1 MMKAFVIF
9 WRYTMNS
16 VWSLPASTRIAIF
29 TFTMVS
35 LAFLL
40 FSIAY
45 VFISKRNKYIVAYL
59 ISLFV
64 VTLVNAIIKT
74 PLIYGLNDVACD
86 YSTLINIV
94 PIVLSIFVYLKNKSW
109 LIFIDDV
116 YLLINISFFGFIPY
130 YGYIVGATTAYLII
144 RSILI
149 FFKAYKESK
158 EYPGSMAIKYALDEL
173 NEGVIFSNAFHQI
186 IYINKAMIN
195 LLSELDINSHEKINI
210 IYKQLQRK
218 ATRNISKN
226 DFVVEINNV
235 PYRFMISNDLGQVT
249 AFDVRKEELLLK
261 QEELNK
267 ETLSNLNKNL
277 KEQLLNV
284 DKIQKEKEL
293 LNVKG
298 YVHDSLAQKLSI
310 LHMTLLMDK
319 STDLREIKKLLL
331 DLNISEELKQD
342 DLSYLKDLLEDIG
355 VILTIEGHLPEDAF
369 TASLF
374 IKAIKECSTN
384 AIRHGNAK
392 NINVIISDNALQI
405 SNDGFIPDKVIFGN
419 GLSTIKI
426 EAEQLGYI
434 LIVSLEN
441 NVKINL
447 KPTTFEW

>member
-1 MMKAFVIF
+1 
-9 WRYTMNS
+9 MNS
-16 VWSLPASTRIAIF
+16 IWSLPASTRITIF

-40 FSIAY
+40 FSIDY
-45 VFISKRNKYIVAYL
+45 VFISKRNRYIVAYL

-74 PLIYGLNDVACD
+74 PLIYGLNDVVCD
-86 YSTLINIV
+86 YLTLINIV

-109 LIFIDDV
+109 LVFIDNV
-116 YLLINISFFGFIPY
+116 YLLINISLFGFIPY
-130 YGYIVGATTAYLII
+130 YGYIVGATTGYLVIRYII
-144 RSILI
+144 I

-195 LLSELDINSHEKINI
+195 LLSKLDINSYEKINV
-210 IYKQLQRK
+210 IYKQLLGKASRK
-218 ATRNISKN
+218 ISEH
-226 DFVVEINNV
+226 DFVIEINNV

-249 AFDVRKEELLLK
+249 AFDVSKEESLLK
-261 QEELNK
+261 QEESNK

-298 YVHDSLAQKLSI
+298 YIHDSLAQKLSI

-319 STDLREIKKLLL
+319 STDLTEIKKLLM
-331 DLNISEELKQD
+331 DLNISKELKQD

-355 VILTIEGHLPEDAF
+355 VTLTIEGELPKDSS

-392 NINVIISDNALQI
+392 NIKAVIKDDCLVIT
-405 SNDGFIPDKVIFGN
+405 NDGKVPGSVSYGN
-419 GLSTIKI
+419 GLKGIQI
-426 EAEQLGYI
+426 EVEQLGYSMNI
-434 LIVSLEN
+434 DLEKEFKVEIN
-441 NVKINL
+441 NK
-447 KPTTFEW
+447 

>member
-1 MMKAFVIF
+1 
-9 WRYTMNS
+9 
-16 VWSLPASTRIAIF
+16 
-29 TFTMVS
+29 MVA

-59 ISLFV
+59 IILFV

-74 PLIYGLNDVACD
+74 PLIYGLNEVVCD
-86 YSTLINIV
+86 YLTLINIV

-109 LIFIDDV
+109 LVFIDDV
-116 YLLINISFFGFIPY
+116 YLLINISLFGFIPY
-130 YGYIVGATTAYLII
+130 YGYIVGATTGYLII
-144 RSILI
+144 RYIII

-186 IYINKAMIN
+186 IYINKAMTN
-195 LLSELDINSHEKINI
+195 LLSNLDINSYEKINV
-210 IYKQLQRK
+210 IYNRLLDKASRK
-218 ATRNISKN
+218 ISKN
-226 DFVVEINNV
+226 DFVIEINNV

-249 AFDVRKEELLLK
+249 AFDVSKEESLLK
-261 QEELNK
+261 QEESNK
-267 ETLSNLNKNL
+267 ETLSNLNENL
-277 KEQLLNV
+277 KEQLSNV

-298 YVHDSLAQKLSI
+298 YIHDSLAQKLSI

-319 STDLREIKKLLL
+319 STVLTEIKKLLM
-331 DLNISEELKQD
+331 DLNISKELKQD

-355 VILTIEGHLPEDAF
+355 VTLTIEGELPKNAS

-392 NINVIISDNALQI
+392 SIKAVIKDDCLVIT
-405 SNDGFIPDKVIFGN
+405 NDGKVPDSVSYGN
-419 GLSTIKI
+419 GLKGIQI
-426 EAEQLGYI
+426 EVEQLGY
-434 LIVSLEN
+434 SLNIDVEKEFKVEIN
-441 NVKINL
+441 NK
-447 KPTTFEW
+447 

>member
-1 MMKAFVIF
+1 
-9 WRYTMNS
+9 
-16 VWSLPASTRIAIF
+16 
-29 TFTMVS
+29 MVA

-86 YSTLINIV
+86 YLTLINIV
-94 PIVLSIFVYLKNKSW
+94 PIVLSIFVYLKNKSF
-109 LIFIDDV
+109 LVFIDDV
-116 YLLINISFFGFIPY
+116 YLLINISLFGFIPY
-130 YGYIVGATTAYLII
+130 YGYIVGATTGYLVI
-144 RSILI
+144 RFILI

-173 NEGVIFSNAFHQI
+173 SEGVIFSNAFHQI

-195 LLSELDINSHEKINI
+195 LLSKLDINSYEKINV
-210 IYKQLQRK
+210 IYKQLLGKASRK
-218 ATRNISKN
+218 ISEH
-226 DFVVEINNV
+226 DFVIEINNV
-235 PYRFMISNDLGQVT
+235 PYRFMFSNDLGQVT
-249 AFDVRKEELLLK
+249 AFDVNKEESLLK
-261 QEELNK
+261 QEESNK
-267 ETLSNLNKNL
+267 ETLSNLNENL
-277 KEQLLNV
+277 KEQLSNV

-298 YVHDSLAQKLSI
+298 YIHDSLAQKLSI

-342 DLSYLKDLLEDIG
+342 DLSYLKDLLNDIG
-355 VILTIEGHLPEDAF
+355 VTLTIEGDLPKDKS

-392 NINVIISDNALQI
+392 NIKAVIKDDCLVIT
-405 SNDGFIPDKVIFGN
+405 NDGKVPESVSYGN
-419 GLSTIKI
+419 GLSGIQI
-426 EAEQLGYI
+426 EAEQLEYVI
-434 LIVSLEN
+434 SIVLSKDFT
-441 NVKINL
+441 VKIS
-447 KPTTFEW
+447 KQKIPATH

>member
-1 MMKAFVIF
+1 
-9 WRYTMNS
+9 
-16 VWSLPASTRIAIF
+16 
-29 TFTMVS
+29 MVA

-45 VFISKRNKYIVAYL
+45 VFISKRNRYIVAYL

-86 YSTLINIV
+86 YLTLINIV

-109 LIFIDDV
+109 LVFIDDV
-116 YLLINISFFGFIPY
+116 YLLINISLFGFIPY
-130 YGYIVGATTAYLII
+130 YGYIVGATTGYLVIRCII
-144 RSILI
+144 I

-195 LLSELDINSHEKINI
+195 LLFKLDINSYEKINV
-210 IYKQLQRK
+210 IYKQLLDKASRK
-218 ATRNISKN
+218 ISKN
-226 DFVVEINNV
+226 DFVIEINNV
-235 PYRFMISNDLGQVT
+235 PYRFMFSNDLGQVT
-249 AFDVRKEELLLK
+249 AFDVSKEESLLK
-261 QEELNK
+261 QEESNK
-267 ETLSNLNKNL
+267 ETLSNLNEIL
-277 KEQLLNV
+277 KEQLSNV

-298 YVHDSLAQKLSI
+298 YIHDSLAQKLSI

-319 STDLREIKKLLL
+319 SSDLTEIKKLLM
-331 DLNISEELKQD
+331 DLNISKDLKQD

-355 VILTIEGHLPEDAF
+355 VSLTIEGDLPKDAT

-419 GLSTIKI
+419 GLSSIKI

-447 KPTTFEW
+447 KPTTFEWWVLIGSDYLFCSFDMLLMIYTLYNHN

>member
-1 MMKAFVIF
+1 
-9 WRYTMNS
+9 MNS
-16 VWSLPASTRIAIF
+16 FWSLPASTRITIF
-29 TFTMVS
+29 AFTMVS

-74 PLIYGLNDVACD
+74 PLIYGLNDVVCD
-86 YSTLINIV
+86 YLTLINIV

-109 LIFIDDV
+109 LVFIDDA
-116 YLLINISFFGFIPY
+116 YLLINISLFGFVPY
-130 YGYIVGATTAYLII
+130 YGYIVGATTIYLIF
-144 RSILI
+144 RSIFI

-195 LLSELDINSHEKINI
+195 LLSKLDINSYEKIYV
-210 IYKQLQRK
+210 IYKQLLDKSSRK
-218 ATRNISKN
+218 ISEH
-226 DFVVEINNV
+226 DFVIEIHNV
-235 PYRFMISNDLGQVT
+235 PYRFMIRNDLGQVI
-249 AFDVRKEELLLK
+249 AFDVNKEESLLK
-261 QEELNK
+261 QEESNK
-267 ETLSNLNKNL
+267 ETLSNLNENL
-277 KEQLLNV
+277 KEQLSNI

-298 YVHDSLAQKLSI
+298 YIHDSLAQKLSI

-319 STDLREIKKLLL
+319 STDLTEIKKLLL
-331 DLNISEELKQD
+331 DLNISKDLKQD
-342 DLSYLKDLLEDIG
+342 DLSYLKDLLNDIG
-355 VILTIEGHLPEDAF
+355 VTLTIEGELPKDES

-392 NINVIISDNALQI
+392 RINIVIDEGKLTITNNGTLPESISY
-405 SNDGFIPDKVIFGN
+405 GN
-419 GLSTIKI
+419 GLNGIKI
-426 EAEQLGYI
+426 EAEQLGYVI
-434 LIVSLEN
+434 SIVLSN
-441 NVKINL
+441 DFTVKIS
-447 KPTTFEW
+447 K

>member
-1 MMKAFVIF
+1 
-9 WRYTMNS
+9 MNS
-16 VWSLPASTRIAIF
+16 VWSLPASTRIIIF
-29 TFTMVS
+29 AFTMVS

-45 VFISKRNKYIVAYL
+45 VFISKRNRYIVAYL

-64 VTLVNAIIKT
+64 VILVNAIIKT
-74 PLIYGLNDVACD
+74 PLIYGLNDAFCD
-86 YSTLINIV
+86 YLTLINIV

-109 LIFIDDV
+109 LVFIDDV
-116 YLLINISFFGFIPY
+116 YLLINISLFGFIPY
-130 YGYIVGATTAYLII
+130 YGYIVGAATGYLVIRCII
-144 RSILI
+144 I

-195 LLSELDINSHEKINI
+195 LLSELDINSYEKINV
-210 IYKQLQRK
+210 IYKQLLYKASRK
-218 ATRNISKN
+218 ISEH
-226 DFVVEINNV
+226 DIVIEINNV

-249 AFDVRKEELLLK
+249 AFDVSKEESLLK

-267 ETLSNLNKNL
+267 ETLSKLNENL

-298 YVHDSLAQKLSI
+298 YIHDSLAQKLSI

-319 STDLREIKKLLL
+319 SSDLTEIKKLLL
-331 DLNISEELKQD
+331 DLDISKDLKQD
-342 DLSYLKDLLEDIG
+342 DLSYLKDLLNDIG
-355 VILTIEGHLPEDAF
+355 VTLTIEGELPKDKS

-374 IKAIKECSTN
+374 IKTIKECSTN

-419 GLSTIKI
+419 GLSSIKI

-447 KPTTFEW
+447 KP